1 MVVLVLPE
9 EQALLPHLVMTRSV
23 AVVSWYEITG
33 RPSLPMVIEDSR
45 PWLLAEVMVVEVLP
59 AVQAVLPHLVMTRS
73 KVVASWCEITGRPS
87 VPMVIEENSPWL
99 LAEVMVVEV
108 LPAEQA
114 LLPHL
119 VMTRSMV
126 VASWYEITGRPSVPM
141 AIEEWEPWSLAEVM
155 VAVVLPAE
163 QALLP
168 HLVMTRSPTL
178 TS

>member
-108 LPAEQA
+108 WLVAWLVAMVEGA
-114 LLPHL
+114 RLLP
-119 VMTRSMV
+119 MV
-126 VASWYEITGRPSVPM
+126 ITG
-141 AIEEWEPWSLAEVM
+141 LAVLRLKRLAPAVFCIWKA
-155 VAVVLPAE
+155 VAELVEFWNRACPEAPILP
-163 QALLP
+163 
-168 HLVMTRSPTL
+168 
-178 TS
+178 